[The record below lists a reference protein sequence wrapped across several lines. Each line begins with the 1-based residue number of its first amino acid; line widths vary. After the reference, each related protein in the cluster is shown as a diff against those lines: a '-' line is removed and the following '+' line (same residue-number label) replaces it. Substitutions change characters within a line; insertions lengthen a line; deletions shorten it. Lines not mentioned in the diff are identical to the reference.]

1 MVNKNSRHKGRR
13 SSFTSNGKKKKKT
26 PKNVKGT
33 SIRRKK
39 SKKRKQKLQIER
51 MSTMRGGATD
61 DLKNIENMNDVFGQE
76 KVEKFQNEKTL
87 HMVCGLAGEYCVLD
101 TAVNLGLHFPQAH
114 VLYLDNYTEY
124 AAFNKMFIHSPG
136 FLSDCYKK
144 LNEMSSKNN
153 FYRQKELIRK
163 IKYIVKNI
171 NGFLKSIY

>member
-61 DLKNIENMNDVFGQE
+61 DENMSAVFGV

-124 AAFNKMFIHSPG
+124 AAFNEMFIHSPG
-136 FLSDCYKK
+136 ILSDCYGK
-144 LNEMSSKNN
+144 LME
-153 FYRQKELIRK
+153 
-163 IKYIVKNI
+163 
-171 NGFLKSIY
+171 